1 MSGKTLALFGPEYLF
16 SFLWTLLGMAALSLL
31 IRAAFFSA
39 DTVASILL
47 VHQQRRLIQL
57 RRGPSA
63 VPFRSV
69 L

>member
-39 DTVASILL
+39 DTVASIL
-47 VHQQRRLIQL
+47 
-57 RRGPSA
+57 
-63 VPFRSV
+63 
-69 L
+69 